1 MKQSLLALEYRN
13 KYGWEMPTLKLARI
27 MYGENELLFTNLES
41 ARSALRAI
49 EGKHKSS
56 GSKVYKEIP
65 DRPRNPYSL
74 PESNEAIYEPY
85 VLNAKRLLV
94 LSDIHI
100 PYHSIDAL
108 TCAFDFAK
116 KEKPDAIL
124 LNGDTIDF
132 FGLSRFMKD
141 PKKRSVAHELQAF
154 KELVDVIK
162 KTFNAKI
169 YYKMGNHCERYE
181 HFLWMKAHE
190 LVGVDEFDF
199 GNIIKARAEGIEMIK
214 DKRVVKAGDLS
225 IIHGHEFGGGIFSP
239 VNVARGLY
247 MRGKVSAMQGHSH
260 VTSENTELDMDGKLT
275 TTWSVGCLCE
285 LNPQYRPLAN
295 KYNHGFAIVDIDGK
309 DFHVRN
315 KRIHNG
321 KVL

>member
-1 MKQSLLALEYRN
+1 MTIYRTKQKAVFDRFAVTLTLTSLFFR
-13 KYGWEMPTLKLARI
+13 KYPYHVDQYAQIIPLVLQKIQERETLI
-27 MYGENELLFTNLES
+27 
-41 ARSALRAI
+41 
-49 EGKHKSS
+49 
-56 GSKVYKEIP
+56 SKVHLTTELTKSDNLHIHMAVKTTC
-65 DRPRNPYSL
+65 SL
-74 PESNEAIYEPY
+74 SNT
-85 VLNAKRLLV
+85 VFKTLM
-94 LSDIHI
+94 DI
-100 PYHSIDAL
+100 
-108 TCAFDFAK
+108 
-116 KEKPDAIL
+116 
-124 LNGDTIDF
+124 
-132 FGLSRFMKD
+132 
-141 PKKRSVAHELQAF
+141 
-154 KELVDVIK
+154 IK
-162 KTFNAKI
+162 KVFNAKI

-260 VTSENTELDMDGKLT
+260 VTSENTELDMDGKMI

-309 DFHVRN
+309 EYQVRN